1 MNQIRIMIVEDD
13 GDYQY
18 LIAQAIEKESDFLLV
33 AQCLSAAE
41 ACQSA
46 KLHRPD
52 IVLMDLNLTAQQMDG
67 MEAARRIRIETDAKV
82 IILTSFDQPELVIQA
97 STRSFASGYV
107 FKSQFSLLVPTIRA
121 TASGMTPQ
129 AFLICSAILKSLTP
143 AEYSVFEYLL
153 GQKVSL
159 RSSNK
164 TIANQQ
170 TSVLH
175 KLGLSGKQELRHVF
189 AAYFPGLSAPAE

>member
-1 MNQIRIMIVEDD
+1 MKQIRVMVVEDD

-18 LIAQAIEKESDFLLV
+18 LIAQAIEKEPDFLLV
-33 AQCLSAAE
+33 ARCLSPDE
-41 ACQSA
+41 ACQAARRCS
-46 KLHRPD
+46 PD
-52 IVLMDLNLTAQQMDG
+52 IVLMDLNLTARQMDG
-67 MEAARRIRIETDAKV
+67 MEAARRIRIETDAKI
-82 IILTSFDQPELVIQA
+82 IILTSFDQPDLVIQA
-97 STRSFASGYV
+97 STRSFASAYV
-107 FKSQFSLLVPTIRA
+107 FKSQFSLLVPTIRE
-121 TASGMTPQ
+121 TAMGMTPQ
-129 AFLICSAILKSLTP
+129 AFLICSAILKPLTP

-175 KLGLSGKQELRHVF
+175 KLGLSSKQELRHVF
-189 AAYFPGLSAPAE
+189 SAYFPGLPPQTV